1 MELKDVVLQTL
12 NEIENSVDE
21 KGFKDITIGL
31 NTGEAEFLQSFKE
44 RLFVLFEGL
53 KQDDLWLDDGLDTH
67 SKIESKFELIL
78 GFLQFQLALI
88 DARLDSIDR
97 RGIDTEEKKY

>member
-21 KGFKDITIGL
+21 KGSKDINIGI
-31 NTGEAEFLQSFKE
+31 NTGEVEFLQSFKE
-44 RLFVLFEGL
+44 RIFVLFEGL
-53 KQDDLWLDDGLDTH
+53 KNNDLWIDNLSADDLLKDSKEVQASAKLD
-67 SKIESKFELIL
+67 LIL

-88 DARLDSIDR
+88 DSRLEALDKR
-97 RGIDTEEKKY
+97 NG

>member
-21 KGFKDITIGL
+21 RGFKDIRLGVS
-31 NTGEAEFLQSFKE
+31 TGEAEFLQSFKE
-44 RLFVLFEGL
+44 RIFVLFEGL
-53 KQDDLWLDDGLDTH
+53 KQENLWIENGGDRHGQIQEKLD
-67 SKIESKFELIL
+67 LIL

-88 DARLDSIDR
+88 DARLEVLDKRNFEMEQES
-97 RGIDTEEKKY
+97 

>member
-21 KGFKDITIGL
+21 KGFKDITIGI
-31 NTGEAEFLQSFKE
+31 NTGEVEFLQSFKE
-44 RLFVLFEGL
+44 RIFVLFEGL
-53 KQDDLWLDDGLDTH
+53 KQDDLFTEDESAKMQIEAKLD
-67 SKIESKFELIL
+67 LIL

-88 DARLDSIDR
+88 DARLEVLDKRTFDLV
-97 RGIDTEEKKY
+97 